1 MSANNASKKT
11 TREAWVAIPS
21 EAEVRA
27 HLPQGR
33 VYPYDFGFLPAMG
46 RLLRTHPRIG
56 RAFQTLMNEIM
67 WTAESCLSRSEREML
82 AAVAAAA
89 QDCHY

>member
-1 MSANNASKKT
+1 M

-21 EAEVRA
+21 EEAVRTS
-27 HLPQGR
+27 LPPG
-33 VYPYDFGFLPAMG
+33 VTYPYDFGFLPAMG
-46 RLLRTHPRIG
+46 RLLRTHSRLG
-56 RAFQTLMNEIM
+56 SAFLNLFGQIM
-67 WTAESCLSRSEREML
+67 WAPEGVLSTPEREMI

>member
-1 MSANNASKKT
+1 MSSSKTNENAP
-11 TREAWVAIPS
+11 REAWITIPS
-21 EAEVRA
+21 EDEVRA
-27 HLPQGR
+27 QAPPGR

-46 RLLRTHPRIG
+46 RLLRTHERIG
-56 RAFQTLMNEIM
+56 KAFLQLFGEIM
-67 WTAESCLSRSEREML
+67 WTPGGVLSRQEREMI